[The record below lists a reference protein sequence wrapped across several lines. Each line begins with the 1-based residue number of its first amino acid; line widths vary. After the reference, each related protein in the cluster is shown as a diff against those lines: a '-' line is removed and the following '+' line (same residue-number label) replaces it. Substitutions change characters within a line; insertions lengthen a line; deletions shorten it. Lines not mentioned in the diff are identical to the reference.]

1 MTIKQRQHLLAYL
14 GYYVGNVDGVWGTLS
29 KTACKAFQK
38 DFFQMESKADGIC
51 GAETEKALTHA
62 VAYGMPAKQVE
73 TKEEVVVSKNE
84 TTTGT
89 FWDGIKHFKQSE
101 FACKCGCGVSE
112 MNETLIRVADR
123 TREHFGSPM
132 IVSSGR
138 RCASHNA
145 RVGGVSN
152 SRHIANP
159 GKAMDFCVKGES
171 SATVLAY
178 VKKQPEIRYAY
189 AIDGSYVH
197 MDVL

>member
-1 MTIKQRQHLLAYL
+1 MTVKQQQHLLAYL
-14 GYYVGNVDGVWGTLS
+14 GYYVGAVDGIWGTLS

-38 DFFQMESKADGIC
+38 DFGLNPDGIC
-51 GAETEKALTHA
+51 GDDTEKALKHT
-62 VAYGMPAKQVE
+62 VCFGIAKKVE
-73 TKEEVVVSKNE
+73 VTTKEEVAISKTE

-89 FWDGIKHFKQSE
+89 FWDGIKYFKQSE

-145 RVGGVSN
+145 RIGGVSH

-178 VKKQPEIRYAY
+178 VQKQPEIRYAY
-189 AIDGSYVH
+189 AIDGRYVH

>member
-1 MTIKQRQHLLAYL
+1 MTVKQQQHLLAYL
-14 GYYVGNVDGVWGTLS
+14 GYYVGAVDGIWGTLS

-38 DFFQMESKADGIC
+38 DFGLNPDGIC
-51 GAETEKALTHA
+51 GEDTEKALKHT
-62 VAYGMPAKQVE
+62 VCFGIAKKVE
-73 TKEEVVVSKNE
+73 VTIKEEVAISKTE

-89 FWDGIKHFKQSE
+89 FWDDIKYFKQSE

-145 RVGGVSN
+145 RVGGVSS

-159 GKAMDFCVKGES
+159 GKAMDFCVKGKS
-171 SATVLAY
+171 STTVLAY

>member
-1 MTIKQRQHLLAYL
+1 MTVKQQQHLLAYL
-14 GYYVGNVDGVWGTLS
+14 GYYVGAVDGIWGTLS

-38 DFFQMESKADGIC
+38 DFGLNPDGIF
-51 GAETEKALTHA
+51 GDDTEKALKHT
-62 VAYGMPAKQVE
+62 VCFGIAKKVE
-73 TKEEVVVSKNE
+73 VTTKEEVAISKTE